1 MSQFEETTEG
11 ITVRVESFYLED
23 QSEPSDDHYVWA
35 YRVEV
40 ENNGEAV
47 VQLLTRHWVITDSTG
62 KTQEIRGDGV
72 VGHQPVLEP
81 GQSFE
86 YTSGTPLATPSGFMS
101 GCRHVN
107 RSAVACKAGA
117 RSPKAAGTP
126 ASATGR
132 SARTGSAEGGLGV
145 IV

>member
-101 GCRHVN
+101 GSYQMIDDDGRQFDAIVPAF
-107 RSAVACKAGA
+107 SLDSPFQEKA
-117 RSPKAAGTP
+117 
-126 ASATGR
+126 
-132 SARTGSAEGGLGV
+132 LH
-145 IV
+145 

>member
-23 QSEPSDDHYVWA
+23 QSEPIDDHYVWA

-101 GCRHVN
+101 GSYQMIDGDGRQFD
-107 RSAVACKAGA
+107 AVVPAFSLDSPFQEKA
-117 RSPKAAGTP
+117 
-126 ASATGR
+126 
-132 SARTGSAEGGLGV
+132 LH
-145 IV
+145 

>member
-11 ITVRVESFYLED
+11 ITVRVESFYLDD

-86 YTSGTPLATPSGFMS
+86 YTSGTPLVTPSGFMS
-101 GCRHVN
+101 GSYQMIDDDGRQFD
-107 RSAVACKAGA
+107 AVVPAFSLDSPFQEKA
-117 RSPKAAGTP
+117 
-126 ASATGR
+126 
-132 SARTGSAEGGLGV
+132 LH
-145 IV
+145 